1 MHLKY
6 NCQEQHSEAMVYL
19 LLKKY
24 NSKSLVLEILVKRTK
39 KFTFKF
45 KALTL
50 TVYLWMNLLNKELSQ

>member
-1 MHLKY
+1 
-6 NCQEQHSEAMVYL
+6 MVYL
-19 LLKKY
+19 LVKKC

-50 TVYLWMNLLNKELSQ
+50 KIDSDRLLMDESVEQRAFAITMNEIGEMN